1 MPSKPEAAARRLV
14 AEIYRATDGRP
25 QRWLTLSDVCE
36 RTGADEQAVQLA
48 ASKGWIN
55 LEPKVDP
62 HSVALL
68 DAGRRLM
75 E

>member
-1 MPSKPEAAARRLV
+1 MSSKTEAGARRLI
-14 AEIYRATDGRP
+14 AEIYRATDRRL
-25 QRWLTLSDVCE
+25 QRWCTLSDVCE
-36 RTGADEQAVQLA
+36 RTGVDEQAVEFA
-48 ASKGWIN
+48 TSKGWVN

-68 DAGRRLM
+68 DAGRRLV